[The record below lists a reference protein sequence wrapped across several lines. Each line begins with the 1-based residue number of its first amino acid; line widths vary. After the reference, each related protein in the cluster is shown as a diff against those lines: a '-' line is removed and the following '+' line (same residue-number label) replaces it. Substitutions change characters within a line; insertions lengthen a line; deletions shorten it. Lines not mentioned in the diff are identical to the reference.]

1 MKLRGKYGKWLLRKW
16 LERHCPAADPWG
28 RKKGFTVPVAAWI
41 GPRAGVLG
49 PRIASVASV
58 ARLLDSDAVR
68 AVFSDE
74 RHEARRWPLL
84 FFALWSLIHVEDAD
98 PKAAMG
104 ALLGGV

>member
-1 MKLRGKYGKWLLRKW
+1 
-16 LERHCPAADPWG
+16 
-28 RKKGFTVPVAAWI
+28 
-41 GPRAGVLG
+41 
-49 PRIASVASV
+49 
-58 ARLLDSDAVR
+58 VR